1 MANDAIDYIN
11 RDIVNVK
18 EDLRTISKLV
28 RDGNGQPSLMQQVTM
43 LQSDIGRIEIELKEQ
58 IMALQTSVDAVK
70 SRDKERN
77 SLNWQF
83 KTAIGVA
90 LITSFTSIFLQYI
103 DNKPNQTEKMFVQ
116 IVEKLNNLESTRPPV
131 KKQ

>member
-43 LQSDIGRIEIELKEQ
+43 LQSDIGRIEIEIKEQ
-58 IMALQTSVDAVK
+58 IITLQTSVDNFRAK
-70 SRDKERN
+70 EKERN
-77 SLNWQF
+77 TLTWQF
-83 KTAIGVA
+83 KSAIAVA
-90 LITSFTSIFLQYI
+90 LISSFTSIYMHYTS
-103 DNKPNQTEKMFVQ
+103 NRATETEKALQ
-116 IVEKLNNLESTRPPV
+116 QLVEKIDKLTPPG
-131 KKQ
+131 KLK

>member
-1 MANDAIDYIN
+1 
-11 RDIVNVK
+11 
-18 EDLRTISKLV
+18 
-28 RDGNGQPSLMQQVTM
+28 
-43 LQSDIGRIEIELKEQ
+43 
-58 IMALQTSVDAVK
+58 MALQASVDAVK
-70 SRDKERN
+70 SKDKERN

>member
-28 RDGNGQPSLMQQVTM
+28 RDGNGQPSLIQQVTM
-43 LQSDIGRIEIELKEQ
+43 LQSDIGRIEIEIKEE
-58 IMALQTSVDAVK
+58 ILNLQSTVESFKAK
-70 SRDKERN
+70 EKERN
-77 SLNWQF
+77 TLTWQF

-90 LITSFTSIFLQYI
+90 LITSFTSVLLHYMN
-103 DNKPNQTEKMFVQ
+103 NKTTDTEKALTQ
-116 IVEKLNNLESTRPPV
+116 IVERLDKVNITP
-131 KKQ
+131 KK

>member
-28 RDGNGQPSLMQQVTM
+28 RDGNGQPSLIQQVTI

-58 IMALQTSVDAVK
+58 ILSLQSSVESFK
-70 SRDKERN
+70 SKEKERS
-77 SLNWQF
+77 SLTWQF

-90 LITSFTSIFLQYI
+90 LITSFTSVFLHYM
-103 DNKPNQTEKMFVQ
+103 DNRATDTEKTLIQ
-116 IVEKLNNLESTRPPV
+116 IVERLDKVNIIP
-131 KKQ
+131 KK

>member
-18 EDLRTISKLV
+18 EELRTISKLV

-43 LQSDIGRIEIELKEQ
+43 LQNEINHLEVELKEQ
-58 IMALQTSVDAVK
+58 LINLQARVDACQAK
-70 SRDKERN
+70 DKERN

-90 LITSFTSIFLQYI
+90 LITSFTSIYLHYM
-103 DNKPNQTEKMFVQ
+103 DNKPSNNTEKLLNQ
-116 IVEKLNNLESTRPPV
+116 IVEKIDNLP
-131 KKQ
+131 KK

>member
-43 LQSDIGRIEIELKEQ
+43 LQSDIGRIEIEIKEQ
-58 IMALQTSVDAVK
+58 IITLQTSVDNFRAK
-70 SRDKERN
+70 EKERN
-77 SLNWQF
+77 TLTWQF
-83 KTAIGVA
+83 KSAIAVA
-90 LITSFTSIFLQYI
+90 LISSFTSIYMHYTS
-103 DNKPNQTEKMFVQ
+103 NRATETEKTLQ
-116 IVEKLNNLESTRPPV
+116 QLVEKIDKLTPPG
-131 KKQ
+131 KLK